1 MSNNIVEDV
10 LLLPAIAAGVVAA
23 VVTTAIGG
31 VVLAG
36 EGLPIPSNMMKLG
49 IVWSASYYSICY

>member
-10 LLLPAIAAGVVAA
+10 LLLPAIAAGVVAT

-31 VVLAG
+31 VKYDEVRNSL
-36 EGLPIPSNMMKLG
+36 
-49 IVWSASYYSICY
+49 VSYYSICY